1 MAQSEGSFD
10 SIFQSGGTN
19 VKVVYVLYLASL
31 LSGVTGLVGLIMAY
45 LNRGGGPDWTTSH
58 YTYQIRTIWTGLAY
72 VTLGVIL
79 AFVAVGFLLLAFVAV
94 WFIVRCV
101 RGLQFAAREEP
112 MPEPA
117 TWLW

>member
-1 MAQSEGSFD
+1 MAEREGSFD

-19 VKVVYVLYLASL
+19 VKVVYLLYLISL
-31 LSGVTGLVGLIMAY
+31 LAGVTALVGLVMAY
-45 LNRGGGPDWTTSH
+45 INRGNGPAWTTSH
-58 YTYQIRTIWTGLAY
+58 YTYQIRTIWVGLLY
-72 VTLGVIL
+72 SLLGALL
-79 AFVAVGFLLLAFVAV
+79 ALVAVGFLVLGFVAV

-101 RGLQFAAREEP
+101 RGLQYAAREEP